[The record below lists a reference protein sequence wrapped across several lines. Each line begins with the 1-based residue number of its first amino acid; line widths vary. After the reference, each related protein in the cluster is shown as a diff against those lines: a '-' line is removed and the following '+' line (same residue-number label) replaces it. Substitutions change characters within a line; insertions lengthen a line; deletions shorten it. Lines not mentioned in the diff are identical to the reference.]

1 MKLKVAKKPEMR
13 NEELLPSDKGKI
25 LKQMSKLLLHFEMI
39 EGTIYTISSDS
50 PLIEKYVGFTI
61 VPLK

>member
-1 MKLKVAKKPEMR
+1 MR

-25 LKQMSKLLLHFEMI
+25 LKQMPKILFYFEMI
-39 EGTIYTISSDS
+39 ERTIYTISSDS

>member
-25 LKQMSKLLLHFEMI
+25 LQQMPKILFYFELI